1 MRFVGVL
8 ASVTL
13 AAVLR
18 ACMGLLFAFSGG
30 VARYLARFFF
40 AVSVAVINDNIMH
53 PVFFRS
59 DALGACAVLVSS
71 VCVVFLRCGLT
82 MRLYAAFCTLAPYC
96 LISGFIRLFIAPSG
110 AVRGSG
116 VVRSCYG

>member
-40 AVSVAVINDNIMH
+40 AVSVAAINSGGLH
-53 PVFFRS
+53 PVIFRS
-59 DALGACAVLVSS
+59 DALGAFAWLRFLRLYSIISVAVLQCAYMPLFVP
-71 VCVVFLRCGLT
+71 LR
-82 MRLYAAFCTLAPYC
+82 RIALYRAL
-96 LISGFIRLFIAPSG
+96 
-110 AVRGSG
+110 
-116 VVRSCYG
+116 

>member
-40 AVSVAVINDNIMH
+40 AVSVAVINDDIMH
-53 PVFFRS
+53 PVILP
-59 DALGACAVLVSS
+59 LGCS
-71 VCVVFLRCGLT
+71 R
-82 MRLYAAFCTLAPYC
+82 
-96 LISGFIRLFIAPSG
+96 GFRLFSFSPS
-110 AVRGSG
+110 V
-116 VVRSCYG
+116 